1 MEKTK
6 KMNLEIIR
14 EGFAKA
20 RFGGTFSGGVIQG
33 MTTPINL
40 AAVENNGGLNP
51 EEYFVTNCR
60 LLSAAVTPYRRFDFT
75 RDGVLKSAVSLFDGL
90 TLYANHYADVND
102 WKGMVQEPV
111 WDETNVPAGI
121 NAKAVLDRTVDP
133 KLARGVETK
142 ALRSFSVTIW
152 FTYEKSHPDLKNFY
166 DYLGEEVE
174 GEMVRLIVTQIT
186 QAGEVSVVWE
196 GEDPFA
202 KSFNAEPGDPGSGK
216 DNHQTGGK
224 DMKFTATILTL
235 LGIAAGTEV
244 TVEMLEEKVTGVITG
259 LKNEIAK
266 LQPDAALGVQ
276 LLTET
281 RERAVTLYKT
291 VKGEKFQQ
299 AFIDGVIGKADLVT
313 ARALVS
319 EYEAEIDKSI
329 PLTCPKCG
337 ETLARR
343 SSLETGNGQTE
354 AGGKRAEDYK
364 L

>member
-1 MEKTK
+1 MDKQK
-6 KMNLEIIR
+6 KNLEIIR

-33 MTTPINL
+33 MATPINL

-51 EEYFVTNCR
+51 EEYYVTNCR
-60 LLSAAVTPYRRFDFT
+60 LLSAAVTPYRKFDFT
-75 RDGVLKSAVSLFDGL
+75 REGVLKSAAPLFDGL
-90 TLYANHYADVND
+90 TLYANHDADVND

-111 WDETNVPAGI
+111 WDGTNTPNGI
-121 NAKAVLDRTVDP
+121 NAKAVFDRTVDP
-133 KLARGVETK
+133 KLARGVETR

-202 KSFNAEPGDPGSGK
+202 KSFNAGPGDPGSGK
-216 DNHQTGGK
+216 DNHQIGGT
-224 DMKFTATILTL
+224 DMKFTATILEL
-235 LGIAAGTEV
+235 LGIAACTEV
-244 TVEMLEEKVTGVITG
+244 TAEMLEGKITEVISG
-259 LKNEIAK
+259 LKNEIATLK
-266 LQPDAALGVQ
+266 PDAALGKQ

-281 RERAVTLYKT
+281 RTRAVTLYKA
-291 VKGEKFQQ
+291 VKGDKFQQ
-299 AFIDGVIGKADLVT
+299 TFIDGVINTADLAVCRT
-313 ARALVS
+313 LVS

-337 ETLARR
+337 EKLARR
-343 SSLETGNGQTE
+343 SSLDTGNGQTD
-354 AGGKRAEDYK
+354 AGGKRVDDYK